1 MRVEPE
7 QLKAFLLDSGLVNKK
22 QLELAAKTMKTGNQS
37 LEEALIKG
45 GSVKSEE
52 ITKLKA
58 YILGIPFVNLEEEK
72 IPPEVLHIIP
82 EPIARKQNI
91 VAFRK
96 NDRNLEVAM
105 LDPDDLQTIEF
116 IKKKANLRI
125 LPRLTSETSI
135 KNALQQ
141 YQKSLQAEFGD
152 IIGQETSKTNEI
164 TSISDSQGEGNE
176 PAKEELEKAAQ
187 EMPIIKIVDALIKHA
202 ILQKASDIHIEP
214 MEKDLIVR
222 YRIDGILHEAMTLPK
237 QISTGVVARIK
248 VLSNLKLDEH
258 RLPQD
263 GRFKIASDDY
273 KISFRVS
280 VLPVYDGEKVVMR
293 LLPENSNGFTLE
305 NLGFWGRNLE
315 IIHRQIKKPTGLIL
329 VTGPTGCGKTTTL
342 YTIMDI
348 INTPEVNISTVEDPI
363 EYRMPRVNQTQINAK
378 ISLTFANGLRS
389 LLRQDPDIIM
399 VGEIRDNETASLA
412 INASLT
418 GHLVLSTL
426 HTNSAAGALPRL
438 LDMEVEPFLISSTI
452 NCVEAQRLVRRLIP
466 ESREK
471 YRLNKNDVKTLTEK
485 IDIARI
491 IEALLAEKIISAGQ
505 GLEDVDF
512 YRPKPTAEN
521 PEGFKDR
528 IGIHEV
534 IEISETIKELIIK
547 HASTDAIAKQAKA
560 EGMLTMME
568 DGLIKAARGLTSI
581 EEILRVTEE

>member
-1 MRVEPE
+1 M
-7 QLKAFLLDSGLVNKK
+7 
-22 QLELAAKTMKTGNQS
+22 
-37 LEEALIKG
+37 
-45 GSVKSEE
+45 
-52 ITKLKA
+52 
-58 YILGIPFVNLEEEK
+58 
-72 IPPEVLHIIP
+72 
-82 EPIARKQNI
+82 
-91 VAFRK
+91 
-96 NDRNLEVAM
+96 
-105 LDPDDLQTIEF
+105 
-116 IKKKANLRI
+116 
-125 LPRLTSETSI
+125 
-135 KNALQQ
+135 
-141 YQKSLQAEFGD
+141 
-152 IIGQETSKTNEI
+152 
-164 TSISDSQGEGNE
+164 
-176 PAKEELEKAAQ
+176 
-187 EMPIIKIVDALIKHA
+187 
-202 ILQKASDIHIEP
+202 
-214 MEKDLIVR
+214 
-222 YRIDGILHEAMTLPK
+222 
-237 QISTGVVARIK
+237 VV
-248 VLSNLKLDEH
+248 
-258 RLPQD
+258 
-263 GRFKIASDDY
+263 
-273 KISFRVS
+273 
-280 VLPVYDGEKVVMR
+280 
-293 LLPENSNGFTLE
+293 
-305 NLGFWGRNLE
+305 
-315 IIHRQIKKPTGLIL
+315 
-329 VTGPTGCGKTTTL
+329 
-342 YTIMDI
+342 
-348 INTPEVNISTVEDPI
+348 
-363 EYRMPRVNQTQINAK
+363 
-378 ISLTFANGLRS
+378 
-389 LLRQDPDIIM
+389 
-399 VGEIRDNETASLA
+399 EIRDNETASLA